1 MNMTRVAGVLEGKG
15 GQKWGV
21 KGRRLG
27 RGRGDVSS
35 RLSPFLFSSHFSPPR
50 LLPPDTQAIDYEFYL
65 Q

>member
-1 MNMTRVAGVLEGKG
+1 MNMTCVGGVLEGKE

-21 KGRRLG
+21 NGRRLG

-35 RLSPFLFSSHFSPPR
+35 RLSLFLFSSHFSPPR
-50 LLPPDTQAIDYEFYL
+50 LLSPDTQAIDGEFYL